1 MEEATVDALNVIKE
15 KLQIIDD
22 GSHYETLIVGGGGE
36 LEMLDKVAGN
46 VLEGPVRVYRPDI
59 IGIRDMAFVSA
70 VGMIFYMSDRAK
82 YLGAYETS
90 VILPDISNTMAVKFK
105 GLTKTKDTKEKTGRF
120 SRLLDTFF
128 EEGVRG
134 VEFFVANT
142 DVQVLRRSPVE
153 NKIVLGKDLTKGLGA
168 GGNPEMG
175 KKAAL
180 ESEGDIRTALEGADM
195 VFIAAGMGGG
205 TGTGAAPVF
214 AKIARELGA
223 LTVGVITKPFTFEGM
238 KRKKQAIEGID
249 ELRANVDSIIVVSN
263 DRLLQLIGG
272 RPMQEAFREA
282 DNVLRQGV
290 QTITDLIAVPAFINL
305 DFADICAVM
314 KNRGNALIGIGMSSG
329 DDKAKEAAKRAIS
342 SPLLEVSVAG
352 AKDAIINVTGGPNI
366 SLYDANIA
374 LETITQEVGDDINT
388 YLGIAI
394 NENLDDEIIV
404 TVIATGFEE
413 EKEEVTVQPSVAKPL
428 GDEPQTYDSFDD
440 DDDDDDGFPP
450 AFIKNRRI

>member
-1 MEEATVDALNVIKE
+1 MNEELDFEQVAKIKVI
-15 KLQIIDD
+15 
-22 GSHYETLIVGGGGE
+22 GVGGGG
-36 LEMLDKVAGN
+36 N
-46 VLEGPVRVYRPDI
+46 N
-59 IGIRDMAFVSA
+59 A
-70 VGMIFYMSDRAK
+70 VNRM
-82 YLGAYETS
+82 
-90 VILPDISNTMAVKFK
+90 V
-105 GLTKTKDTKEKTGRF
+105 
-120 SRLLDTFF
+120 

-153 NKIVLGKDLTKGLGA
+153 NKIILGKDLTKGLGA
-168 GGNPEMG
+168 GGNPEVG

-223 LTVGVITKPFTFEGM
+223 LTVGVITKPFTFEGK
-238 KRKKQAIEGID
+238 KRLSQAERGIESLKGKVDTLVVIPND
-249 ELRANVDSIIVVSN
+249 KLDSIIVVSN

-413 EKEEVTVQPSVAKPL
+413 EKEEVTVQPSVARPL
-428 GDEPQTYDSFDD
+428 GEEPQTFESYDD
-440 DDDDDDGFPP
+440 DEDDDDGFPP

>member
-1 MEEATVDALNVIKE
+1 MNEELDFEQVAKIKVI
-15 KLQIIDD
+15 
-22 GSHYETLIVGGGGE
+22 GVGGGG
-36 LEMLDKVAGN
+36 N
-46 VLEGPVRVYRPDI
+46 N
-59 IGIRDMAFVSA
+59 A
-70 VGMIFYMSDRAK
+70 VNRM
-82 YLGAYETS
+82 
-90 VILPDISNTMAVKFK
+90 V
-105 GLTKTKDTKEKTGRF
+105 
-120 SRLLDTFF
+120 

-168 GGNPEMG
+168 GGNPEVG

-305 DFADICAVM
+305 DFADVQTVM
-314 KNRGNALIGIGMSSG
+314 TDKGIAHIGIGEARG
-329 DDKAKEAAKRAIS
+329 DDKAMEAVQQAVS
-342 SPLLEVSVAG
+342 SPLLETTIKG
-352 AKDAIINVTGGPNI
+352 ATHVIINISGDI
-366 SLYDANIA
+366 SLMDANDAASYVQELTGEDANIIFGA
-374 LETITQEVGDDINT
+374 MYDDSVADYARI
-388 YLGIAI
+388 
-394 NENLDDEIIV
+394 
-404 TVIATGFEE
+404 TVIATGLTDNNLQNTPFGNRASNSVFGNT
-413 EKEEVTVQPSVAKPL
+413 KKTSQSQPGGMNLNMPSFSLPTMNSTQFGTKAPTSTVQKKDIQIPDFL
-428 GDEPQTYDSFDD
+428 
-440 DDDDDDGFPP
+440 
-450 AFIKNRRI
+450 KNR

>member
-1 MEEATVDALNVIKE
+1 MNEELDFEQVAKIKVI
-15 KLQIIDD
+15 
-22 GSHYETLIVGGGGE
+22 GVGGGG
-36 LEMLDKVAGN
+36 N
-46 VLEGPVRVYRPDI
+46 N
-59 IGIRDMAFVSA
+59 A
-70 VGMIFYMSDRAK
+70 VNRMVED
-82 YLGAYETS
+82 
-90 VILPDISNTMAVKFK
+90 
-105 GLTKTKDTKEKTGRF
+105 
-120 SRLLDTFF
+120 
-128 EEGVRG
+128 GVRG
-134 VEFFVANT
+134 VEFYVANT

-153 NKIVLGKDLTKGLGA
+153 NKIVLGRELTKGLGA
-168 GGNPEMG
+168 GGNPEVG

-180 ESEGDIRTALEGADM
+180 ETEKDIRAALEGADM

-214 AKIARELGA
+214 AKVARELGA

-238 KRKKQAIEGID
+238 RRKKQAIEGID

-305 DFADICAVM
+305 DFADISAVM
-314 KNRGNALIGIGMSSG
+314 KDRGNALIGIGMSSG

-374 LETITQEVGDDINT
+374 LEAISQEVGDDINT

-404 TVIATGFEE
+404 TVIATGFEDD
-413 EKEEVTVQPSVAKPL
+413 KEDIGQQSVVKETTPVSENQSFN
-428 GDEPQTYDSFDD
+428 GFDD
-440 DDDDDDGFPP
+440 DEDEDDGLPT
-450 AFIKNRRI
+450 FIRNRRI

>member
-1 MEEATVDALNVIKE
+1 MNEELDFEQVAKIKVI
-15 KLQIIDD
+15 
-22 GSHYETLIVGGGGE
+22 GVGGGG
-36 LEMLDKVAGN
+36 N
-46 VLEGPVRVYRPDI
+46 N
-59 IGIRDMAFVSA
+59 A
-70 VGMIFYMSDRAK
+70 VNRM
-82 YLGAYETS
+82 
-90 VILPDISNTMAVKFK
+90 V
-105 GLTKTKDTKEKTGRF
+105 
-120 SRLLDTFF
+120 

-168 GGNPEMG
+168 GGNPEVG

-180 ESEGDIRTALEGADM
+180 ESVGDIRTALEGADM

-249 ELRANVDSIIVVSN
+249 ELRSNVDS
-263 DRLLQLIGG
+263 
-272 RPMQEAFREA
+272 
-282 DNVLRQGV
+282 
-290 QTITDLIAVPAFINL
+290 TDLIAVPAFINL

-413 EKEEVTVQPSVAKPL
+413 EKEEVTVQPSVARPL
-428 GDEPQTYDSFDD
+428 GEEPQTFESYDD
-440 DDDDDDGFPP
+440 DEDDDDGFPP

>member
-1 MEEATVDALNVIKE
+1 MNEELDFEQVAKIKVI
-15 KLQIIDD
+15 
-22 GSHYETLIVGGGGE
+22 GVGGGG
-36 LEMLDKVAGN
+36 N
-46 VLEGPVRVYRPDI
+46 N
-59 IGIRDMAFVSA
+59 A
-70 VGMIFYMSDRAK
+70 VNRM
-82 YLGAYETS
+82 
-90 VILPDISNTMAVKFK
+90 V
-105 GLTKTKDTKEKTGRF
+105 
-120 SRLLDTFF
+120 

-142 DVQVLRRSPVE
+142 DVPVLRRSPVE
-153 NKIVLGKDLTKGLGA
+153 NKIILGKDLTKGLGA
-168 GGNPEMG
+168 GGNPEVG

-205 TGTGAAPVF
+205 TGTAAAPVF

-249 ELRANVDSIIVVSN
+249 ELRSNVDSIIVVSN

-305 DFADICAVM
+305 DFVDICAVM

-352 AKDAIINVTGGPNI
+352 AKDAIINVTGNQI
-366 SLYDANIA
+366 SL
-374 LETITQEVGDDINT
+374 
-388 YLGIAI
+388 
-394 NENLDDEIIV
+394 
-404 TVIATGFEE
+404 
-413 EKEEVTVQPSVAKPL
+413 
-428 GDEPQTYDSFDD
+428 
-440 DDDDDDGFPP
+440 
-450 AFIKNRRI
+450 

>member
-1 MEEATVDALNVIKE
+1 MSEELGFEQVARIKVI
-15 KLQIIDD
+15 
-22 GSHYETLIVGGGGE
+22 GVGGGG
-36 LEMLDKVAGN
+36 N
-46 VLEGPVRVYRPDI
+46 N
-59 IGIRDMAFVSA
+59 A
-70 VGMIFYMSDRAK
+70 VNRM
-82 YLGAYETS
+82 
-90 VILPDISNTMAVKFK
+90 V
-105 GLTKTKDTKEKTGRF
+105 
-120 SRLLDTFF
+120 
-128 EEGVRG
+128 EEGVAG
-134 VEFFVANT
+134 VEFYVANT
-142 DVQVLRRSPVE
+142 DLQVLKRSPVT
-153 NKIVLGKDLTKGLGA
+153 NKIELGRDLTKGLGA
-168 GGNPEMG
+168 GGEPEIG

-180 ESEGDIRTALEGADM
+180 ESEAEIRQVLEGADM

-238 KRKKQAIEGID
+238 KRKKQAISGIE
-249 ELRANVDSIIVVSN
+249 ELRANVDSIITVSN

-290 QTITDLIAVPAFINL
+290 QTITDLIAIPAFINL
-305 DFADICAVM
+305 DFADVSAVMKNRGNALIGIPAFINLDFADVSAVM

-366 SLYDANIA
+366 SLFDANIA
-374 LETITQEVGDDINT
+374 LETISQEVGDDINT

-394 NENLDDEIIV
+394 NENLDDDIIV

-413 EKEEVTVQPSVAKPL
+413 EN
-428 GDEPQTYDSFDD
+428 DD
-440 DDDDDDGFPP
+440 DFEPRPNVLKTRSVEDVVPLSARFEDEEDDDDGDFPP
-450 AFIKNRRI
+450 AFIKNRRV

>member
-1 MEEATVDALNVIKE
+1 MDAEFDFEQVAKIKVI
-15 KLQIIDD
+15 
-22 GSHYETLIVGGGGE
+22 GVGGGG
-36 LEMLDKVAGN
+36 N
-46 VLEGPVRVYRPDI
+46 N
-59 IGIRDMAFVSA
+59 A
-70 VGMIFYMSDRAK
+70 VNRM
-82 YLGAYETS
+82 
-90 VILPDISNTMAVKFK
+90 V
-105 GLTKTKDTKEKTGRF
+105 
-120 SRLLDTFF
+120 
-128 EEGVRG
+128 EEGVQG
-134 VEFFVANT
+134 VEFYVANT

-153 NKIVLGKDLTKGLGA
+153 NKLILGGELTKGLGA
-168 GGNPEMG
+168 GGDPEIG

-180 ESEGDIRTALEGADM
+180 ESETEIRAALEGADM

-214 AKIARELGA
+214 AKVAREMGA
-223 LTVGVITKPFTFEGM
+223 LTVAVITKPFTFEGA
-238 KRKKQAIEGID
+238 KRKKQALSGLD
-249 ELRANVDSIIVVSN
+249 DLRQNIDSIIVVSN

-290 QTITDLIAVPAFINL
+290 QTITDLIAIPAFINL
-305 DFADICAVM
+305 DFADVSAVM

-374 LETITQEVGDDINT
+374 LQTITQEVGEDINT

-394 NENLDDEIIV
+394 NDNLDDDVIV

-413 EKEEVTVQPSVAKPL
+413 
-428 GDEPQTYDSFDD
+428 GDEDIDLAASKIHKADEKVEPLTAKFRSSAFEDD
-440 DDDDDDGFPP
+440 DSDDGEFPP
-450 AFIKNRRI
+450 TFIRNRKI

>member
-1 MEEATVDALNVIKE
+1 MNEELDFEQVAKIKVI
-15 KLQIIDD
+15 
-22 GSHYETLIVGGGGE
+22 GVGGGG
-36 LEMLDKVAGN
+36 N
-46 VLEGPVRVYRPDI
+46 N
-59 IGIRDMAFVSA
+59 A
-70 VGMIFYMSDRAK
+70 VNRMVED
-82 YLGAYETS
+82 
-90 VILPDISNTMAVKFK
+90 
-105 GLTKTKDTKEKTGRF
+105 
-120 SRLLDTFF
+120 
-128 EEGVRG
+128 GVRG
-134 VEFFVANT
+134 VEFYVANT

-153 NKIVLGKDLTKGLGA
+153 NKIVLGRELTKGLGA
-168 GGNPEMG
+168 GGNPEVG

-180 ESEGDIRTALEGADM
+180 ETEKDIRAALEGADM

-214 AKIARELGA
+214 AKVARELGA

-238 KRKKQAIEGID
+238 KRKRQAIEGID

-305 DFADICAVM
+305 DFADISAVM
-314 KNRGNALIGIGMSSG
+314 KDRGNALIGIGMSSG

-374 LETITQEVGDDINT
+374 LEAISQEVGDDINT

-404 TVIATGFEE
+404 TVIATGFEDDKDDIDQQSVV
-413 EKEEVTVQPSVAKPL
+413 KETTPVSENQSFN
-428 GDEPQTYDSFDD
+428 GFDD
-440 DDDDDDGFPP
+440 DDDEDDGLPT
-450 AFIKNRRI
+450 FIRNRRI

>member
-1 MEEATVDALNVIKE
+1 MNEELDFEQVAKIKVI
-15 KLQIIDD
+15 
-22 GSHYETLIVGGGGE
+22 GVGGGG
-36 LEMLDKVAGN
+36 N
-46 VLEGPVRVYRPDI
+46 N
-59 IGIRDMAFVSA
+59 A
-70 VGMIFYMSDRAK
+70 VNRM
-82 YLGAYETS
+82 
-90 VILPDISNTMAVKFK
+90 V
-105 GLTKTKDTKEKTGRF
+105 
-120 SRLLDTFF
+120 

-168 GGNPEMG
+168 GGNPEVG

-249 ELRANVDSIIVVSN
+249 ELRSNVDSIIVVSN

-352 AKDAIINVTGGPNI
+352 AKDAIINVDQIFHYMMLILP
-366 SLYDANIA
+366 

-413 EKEEVTVQPSVAKPL
+413 EKEEVTVQPSVARPL
-428 GDEPQTYDSFDD
+428 GEEPQTFESYDD
-440 DDDDDDGFPP
+440 DEDDDDGFPP

>member
-1 MEEATVDALNVIKE
+1 MNEELDFEQVAKIKVI
-15 KLQIIDD
+15 
-22 GSHYETLIVGGGGE
+22 GVGGGG
-36 LEMLDKVAGN
+36 N
-46 VLEGPVRVYRPDI
+46 N
-59 IGIRDMAFVSA
+59 A
-70 VGMIFYMSDRAK
+70 VNRMVED
-82 YLGAYETS
+82 
-90 VILPDISNTMAVKFK
+90 
-105 GLTKTKDTKEKTGRF
+105 
-120 SRLLDTFF
+120 
-128 EEGVRG
+128 GVRG
-134 VEFFVANT
+134 VEFYVANT

-153 NKIVLGKDLTKGLGA
+153 NKIVLGRELTKGLGA

-175 KKAAL
+175 RKAAL
-180 ESEGDIRTALEGADM
+180 ETEKDIREALQGADM

-238 KRKKQAIEGID
+238 KRRKQAVEGVD

-290 QTITDLIAVPAFINL
+290 HTITDLIAVPAFINL
-305 DFADICAVM
+305 DFADISAVM
-314 KNRGNALIGIGMSSG
+314 KDRGNALIGIGMSSG

-374 LETITQEVGDDINT
+374 LETISQEVGDDINT

-404 TVIATGFEE
+404 TVIATGFEDDKDDTDQQTVV
-413 EKEEVTVQPSVAKPL
+413 KESSPVSESS
-428 GDEPQTYDSFDD
+428 TYSPFDD
-440 DDDDDDGFPP
+440 DEDDDAGVPT
-450 AFIKNRRI
+450 FIRNRRI

>member
-1 MEEATVDALNVIKE
+1 MV
-15 KLQIIDD
+15 
-22 GSHYETLIVGGGGE
+22 
-36 LEMLDKVAGN
+36 
-46 VLEGPVRVYRPDI
+46 
-59 IGIRDMAFVSA
+59 
-70 VGMIFYMSDRAK
+70 
-82 YLGAYETS
+82 
-90 VILPDISNTMAVKFK
+90 
-105 GLTKTKDTKEKTGRF
+105 
-120 SRLLDTFF
+120 

-168 GGNPEMG
+168 GGNPEVG

-249 ELRANVDSIIVVSN
+249 
-263 DRLLQLIGG
+263 
-272 RPMQEAFREA
+272 
-282 DNVLRQGV
+282 
-290 QTITDLIAVPAFINL
+290 TITDLIAVPAFINL

-413 EKEEVTVQPSVAKPL
+413 EKEEVTVQPSVARPL
-428 GDEPQTYDSFDD
+428 GEEPQTFESYDD
-440 DDDDDDGFPP
+440 DEDDDDGFPP

>member
-1 MEEATVDALNVIKE
+1 MNEELDFEQVAKIKVI
-15 KLQIIDD
+15 
-22 GSHYETLIVGGGGE
+22 GVGGGG
-36 LEMLDKVAGN
+36 N
-46 VLEGPVRVYRPDI
+46 N
-59 IGIRDMAFVSA
+59 A
-70 VGMIFYMSDRAK
+70 VNRMVED
-82 YLGAYETS
+82 
-90 VILPDISNTMAVKFK
+90 
-105 GLTKTKDTKEKTGRF
+105 
-120 SRLLDTFF
+120 
-128 EEGVRG
+128 GVRG
-134 VEFFVANT
+134 VEFYVANT
-142 DVQVLRRSPVE
+142 DVQVLRRSSVE
-153 NKIVLGKDLTKGLGA
+153 NKIVLGRELTKGLGA

-175 KKAAL
+175 RKAAL
-180 ESEGDIRTALEGADM
+180 ETEKDIREALQGADM

-238 KRKKQAIEGID
+238 KRRKQAVEGVD

-305 DFADICAVM
+305 DFADISAVM
-314 KNRGNALIGIGMSSG
+314 KDRGNALIGIGMSSG

-374 LETITQEVGDDINT
+374 LETISQEVGDDINT

-404 TVIATGFEE
+404 TVIATGFEDDKDDTDQQTVV
-413 EKEEVTVQPSVAKPL
+413 KESSPVSESS
-428 GDEPQTYDSFDD
+428 TYSPFDD
-440 DDDDDDGFPP
+440 DEDDDAGVPT
-450 AFIKNRRI
+450 FIRNRRI

>member
-1 MEEATVDALNVIKE
+1 MNEELDFEQVAKIKVI
-15 KLQIIDD
+15 
-22 GSHYETLIVGGGGE
+22 GVGGGG
-36 LEMLDKVAGN
+36 N
-46 VLEGPVRVYRPDI
+46 N
-59 IGIRDMAFVSA
+59 A
-70 VGMIFYMSDRAK
+70 VNRMVED
-82 YLGAYETS
+82 
-90 VILPDISNTMAVKFK
+90 
-105 GLTKTKDTKEKTGRF
+105 
-120 SRLLDTFF
+120 
-128 EEGVRG
+128 GVRG
-134 VEFFVANT
+134 VEFYVANT
-142 DVQVLRRSPVE
+142 DVQVLRRSSVE
-153 NKIVLGKDLTKGLGA
+153 NKIVLGRELTKGLGA

-175 KKAAL
+175 RKAAL
-180 ESEGDIRTALEGADM
+180 ETEKDIREALQGADM

-238 KRKKQAIEGID
+238 KRRKQAVEGVD

-305 DFADICAVM
+305 DFADISAVM
-314 KNRGNALIGIGMSSG
+314 KDRGNALIGIGMSSG

-374 LETITQEVGDDINT
+374 LETISQEVGDDINT

-404 TVIATGFEE
+404 TVIATGFEDDKDDTDQQTVV
-413 EKEEVTVQPSVAKPL
+413 KESSPVSESS
-428 GDEPQTYDSFDD
+428 TYSPFDD
-440 DDDDDDGFPP
+440 DEDDDAGVPT
-450 AFIKNRRI
+450 FIRKRRI